1 MRRPLR
7 FPLGLTLRAAL
18 ARCAAASLPAYGKPL
33 IPHKEIPKP
42 CRFAV
47 RLFFS
52 RNIVEN
58 FTKLWYDIK

>member
-7 FPLGLTLRAAL
+7 FPLGLTRRAAL

-33 IPHKEIPKP
+33 ILHKEIPKP

-58 FTKLWYDIK
+58 FTKLWYDIE

>member
-1 MRRPLR
+1 MANL
-7 FPLGLTLRAAL
+7 
-18 ARCAAASLPAYGKPL
+18 SS
-33 IPHKEIPKP
+33 PHKEIPKP

-58 FTKLWYDIK
+58 FTKLWYDIE